1 MLLKMKPY
9 YNTAEYKII
18 GYTGGLKGKDTGAL
32 IFIMETSDCNPFNAV
47 PSMTLK
53 ERKSLYKTFQ
63 EQKDI
68 FDKEYKG
75 KWQRYSILLYL
86 G

>member
-1 MLLKMKPY
+1 
-9 YNTAEYKII
+9 
-18 GYTGGLKGKDTGAL
+18 
-32 IFIMETSDCNPFNAV
+32 
-47 PSMTLK
+47 MTLK

-75 KWQRYSILLYL
+75 KMATIQYSIISRL
-86 G
+86 GVPQQPKFITVRDPSV